1 MATSNTFELN
11 KNNRN
16 KTKQMSPLKLFISY
30 SHQDEKYKDQLTTHL
45 TVLKRRGIVKE
56 WHDRKLVAGA
66 EWDKSIKQELL
77 DSDIIL
83 LLISADF
90 LASNYCYDIE
100 IKKAMERHEQGEA
113 KVIPIIVRPCDWKDL
128 PFSKIQGLPKDAKAL
143 STWTDI
149 DEGYLNIIEG
159 IKTSINSSE
168 ASPSSADITETEEND
183 FISFPY
189 EVIIGRL
196 PRGYV
201 VIQDIEFGDYAH
213 WAITAYYFNYDGKSI
228 HGTHYHESYRRRWE
242 SPEGQEAQCA
252 KLSIQKADWNIADT
266 ALYLIIELRGRSKDD
281 TIESILENFQSE
293 YEFYEYYKKDEKIPK
308 PTIPDKFIHLNKTGE
323 IRDIIEE
330 LRIDSWKNYDLKTL
344 HTDFESNRRSAYLLL
359 YDKLKQDHPALAFV
373 KEIIDSYDE
382 SFDIE
387 KLRDCVSS

>member
-1 MATSNTFELN
+1 MN
-11 KNNRN
+11 
-16 KTKQMSPLKLFISY
+16 PLKLFISY

-45 TVLKRRGIVKE
+45 SSLKRRGVVKE
-56 WHDRKLVAGA
+56 WHDRKLIPGE

-100 IKKAMERHEQGEA
+100 IIKAMDRHQQGEA

-128 PFSKIQGLPKDAKAL
+128 PFSKIQGLPQDAKAL

-149 DEGYLNIIEG
+149 DEGYLNVIEG
-159 IKTSINSSE
+159 IKSAINSREESVNNVE
-168 ASPSSADITETEEND
+168 ATKTETND

-189 EVIIGRL
+189 EVIIWRL

-201 VIQDIEFGDYAH
+201 IIQDIEFADYSH
-213 WAITAYYFNYDGKSI
+213 WAVSASYFDYNGNWR

-252 KLSIQKADWNIADT
+252 KLRIQKADWNIADR
-266 ALYLIIELRGRSKDD
+266 ALYLIIELRGRSKAD
-281 TIESILENFQSE
+281 TIESILANFKSE
-293 YEFYEYYKKDEKIPK
+293 YDFYEYYKKDEKIPK

-359 YDKLKQDHPALAFV
+359 YDKLKQEHPALVFV
-373 KEIIDSYDE
+373 KEIIDSYNA

-387 KLRDCVSS
+387 ELRDWGNKLSDALIYACKYI

>member
-1 MATSNTFELN
+1 
-11 KNNRN
+11 
-16 KTKQMSPLKLFISY
+16 
-30 SHQDEKYKDQLTTHL
+30 
-45 TVLKRRGIVKE
+45 
-56 WHDRKLVAGA
+56 
-66 EWDKSIKQELL
+66 
-77 DSDIIL
+77 
-83 LLISADF
+83 
-90 LASNYCYDIE
+90 
-100 IKKAMERHEQGEA
+100 MERHEQGEA
-113 KVIPIIVRPCDWKDL
+113 KVIPIIIRPCDWKDL
-128 PFSKIQGLPKDAKAL
+128 PFSKIQGLPKNAKAL

-159 IKTSINSSE
+159 IKLAINSREESVNNVE
-168 ASPSSADITETEEND
+168 ATKTETND

-201 VIQDIEFGDYAH
+201 VIQDIEFADYSH
-213 WAITAYYFNYDGKSI
+213 WAVRASYFDYDGNWR

-252 KLSIQKADWNIADT
+252 KLRIQKADWNIADT
-266 ALYLIIELRGRSKDD
+266 AIYLIIELRGRSKGD
-281 TIESILENFQSE
+281 TIESILANFKGE

-330 LRIDSWKNYDLKTL
+330 LRIDSWKNYNLKTL

-359 YDKLKQDHPALAFV
+359 YDKLNQNHPALVFV
-373 KEIIDSYDE
+373 KEIIDTYNA

-387 KLRDCVSS
+387 ELRDWGNKLSDALIDACKYIK

>member
-1 MATSNTFELN
+1 MNPLN
-11 KNNRN
+11 
-16 KTKQMSPLKLFISY
+16 PLKLFISY
-30 SHQDEKYKDQLTTHL
+30 SHQDEKYKDQLTTHV
-45 TVLKRRGIVKE
+45 TSLKRRGIVKE
-56 WHDRKLVAGA
+56 WHDRKLVAGE
-66 EWDKSIKQELL
+66 EWDKIIKQELL

-83 LLISADF
+83 LLISSDF

-100 IKKAMERHEQGEA
+100 IKKAIERHEKGEA

-128 PFSKIQGLPKDAKAL
+128 PFSKIKGLPKDAKAL

-159 IKTSINSSE
+159 IKSAIDSRE
-168 ASPSSADITETEEND
+168 ASTCVIDDSTNAKESD

-189 EVIIGRL
+189 EIIIGRL

-201 VIQDIEFGDYAH
+201 VMQDIEFKDYSQ
-213 WAITAYYFNYDGKSI
+213 WAITASYFDYDGNWR
-228 HGTHYHESYRRRWE
+228 HGTHYHESYRKRWE

-252 KLSIQKADWNIADT
+252 KLRIQKADWNISDT
-266 ALYLIIELRGRSKDD
+266 VLYLIIELRGRSKDN

-293 YEFYEYYKKDEKIPK
+293 YEFFEYYKKDEKIPK
-308 PTIPDKFIHLNKTGE
+308 PTIPDKFVHLNKTGE

-359 YDKLKQDHPALAFV
+359 YEKLKQDHPALVFV
-373 KEIIDSYDE
+373 KEIIDAYDD
-382 SFDIE
+382 SFDIG
-387 KLRDCVSS
+387 KLRDWSSK